1 MFPSQH
7 PLREAET
14 LKVEVWGLTAVQTP
28 AGARGRPPHPP
39 ELTALTGSGWE
50 GPRNLHPARKGRK
63 KSSSVSDLQS
73 WKARRSGFREGVR
86 FSEGRG
92 GIPRV
97 RTACNTSPQNC
108 TFLWF
113 VLTFKTKTNAP
124 RRSFSR
130 AGFRCP
136 PPRLGTGTPH
146 CRGFPSLSLLGE
158 LPSAKPD
165 VRLQVRLR
173 TPRRPQPATC
183 AHQPR
188 TPQGPGW
195 APAGWFSRTRA
206 LRGVFFLNK
215 KP

>member
-86 FSEGRG
+86 DLEREGEGSLESGQLTTR
-92 GIPRV
+92 PRK
-97 RTACNTSPQNC
+97 TAHFCG
-108 TFLWF
+108 
-113 VLTFKTKTNAP
+113 LTFKTKTNAP
-124 RRSFSR
+124 RRSFSC

-136 PPRLGTGTPH
+136 PPRLGTGTPY

-173 TPRRPQPATC
+173 TPRRPQPTTC

>member
-146 CRGFPSLSLLGE
+146 CRGFPSLSLWGSSP
-158 LPSAKPD
+158 LPSQTSASKFAFAHRAALNPPHAPISPE
-165 VRLQVRLR
+165 
-173 TPRRPQPATC
+173 PRR
-183 AHQPR
+183 
-188 TPQGPGW
+188 
-195 APAGWFSRTRA
+195 APAGRPLDGSQGLGLCGEFFS
-206 LRGVFFLNK
+206 
-215 KP
+215 